1 MFARVV
7 NKGLIKDMTATIKAR
22 NSGVISKFIPP
33 FHHHY
38 TTGRNRHR
46 KRCEMDDKEKIKD
59 LELRVQSLKRS
70 INLLSIAVFLIVL
83 FNFINRL
90 MK

>member
-1 MFARVV
+1 
-7 NKGLIKDMTATIKAR
+7 
-22 NSGVISKFIPP
+22 
-33 FHHHY
+33 
-38 TTGRNRHR
+38 
-46 KRCEMDDKEKIKD
+46 MDDKEKIKD
-59 LELRVQSLKRS
+59 LEVRVQSLKRS